1 MAIVEARRP
10 ALDEIEQAAMTL
22 DGVVVRTPLV
32 PLHGDRGNDT
42 QTPTLLKV
50 ETLQRVG
57 SFKIRGVFNAVA
69 TLSEDDRRRGLS
81 TVSAGNTA
89 QALAWAGRHF
99 DVPARSVM
107 PDTAPASKVEAVIS
121 YGGEPVLVPVA
132 EVFRYLREYG
142 WRDEPYAFIHPWTNR
157 DLMIGHGTMGLEII
171 ADCPDVRTVY
181 IPVGGGGLLGG
192 VGSALKALKPDV
204 RLVAVEPA
212 GCPALFASVR
222 AGTPQSVECDT
233 ICDGVAVP
241 YITDE
246 MFGLLRDLVDDTVLV
261 SEDDVR
267 AAVRRLA
274 LREKI
279 VAEPSGALALAA
291 ALATPAAERGPTVC
305 IVTGGS
311 IDAATLAEILTG
323 AG

>member
-1 MAIVEARRP
+1 MATAEARRP
-10 ALDEIEQAAMTL
+10 TLDEIERAVKTL

-32 PLHGDRGNDT
+32 PLHGDRGNDP

-50 ETLQRVG
+50 ETHQRVG

-69 TLSEDDRRRGLS
+69 MLSDDDRRRGLS

-107 PDTAPASKVEAVIS
+107 PDTAPASKVEAVIG

-132 EVFRYLREYG
+132 EVFRYLREHG

-204 RLVAVEPA
+204 RLVAVEPS
-212 GCPALFASVR
+212 GCPALHASLR
-222 AGTPQSVECDT
+222 AGKPETVQCDT

-241 YITDE
+241 YITLE
-246 MFGLLRDLVDDTVLV
+246 MFGLLRDLVDDIVLV

-311 IDAATLAEILTG
+311 IDAATLAGILTG
-323 AG
+323 VG

>member
-1 MAIVEARRP
+1 MGIVKACRP
-10 ALDEIEQAAMTL
+10 ALDEIEHAAQTL
-22 DGVVVRTPLV
+22 NGVVVRTPLV

-50 ETLQRVG
+50 ETHQRVG

-69 TLSEDDRRRGLS
+69 TLSDDDRRRGLS

-107 PDTAPASKVEAVIS
+107 PDTAPASKVEAVIG

-132 EVFRYLREYG
+132 EVFRYLREHG

-212 GCPALFASVR
+212 GCPALYASVR
-222 AGTPQSVECDT
+222 AGEPETVECDT

-241 YITDE
+241 YITLE
-246 MFGLLRDLVDDTVLV
+246 MFGLLRDLVDDIVLV

-311 IDAATLAEILTG
+311 IDAATLAGILTG